1 MLAMP
6 IPTPGYHWWM
16 RITLLALCLLM
27 PALSLAQTLPAK
39 PKKLGLCVGC
49 HGETGRATLAHYPNL
64 HGQNAAYLSQ
74 SLQAYRSGAR
84 KNAQMAA
91 VVGLLSAADIEALA
105 RWYSA
110 QTCAPQP

>member
-6 IPTPGYHWWM
+6 LPTPGYHCPM
-16 RITLLALCLLM
+16 RTTLIALCLLV
-27 PALSLAQTLPAK
+27 PALALAQTPPTK

-74 SLQAYRSGAR
+74 SLQAYRAGTR

-110 QTCAPQP
+110 QPCAAQL